1 MDQAHRDETGQCV
14 VCGRESMFRFD
25 PTIITPQLR
34 EAWGISERLVEAFNR
49 KESMF
54 CGSCGSSLRVRRLA
68 AVLMQT
74 FAESSGL
81 SCRSFAELLE
91 NKQFRD
97 LKIAEINAC
106 GGLHSY
112 LKDHPNLSYSEWV
125 SDATPGEMRDGVRC
139 EDLQRLTYPDNYFD
153 IILTSE
159 TLEHVPD
166 PEKAWQEI
174 FRTLKNGG
182 YHIFTIPVLLSQPTT
197 VRRTNLVNGKRE
209 NLLAPAYHGAWG
221 SENMFVYTDFGM
233 DLVEKLDGI
242 GLKTDLFYQNLE
254 DELDVAVVFRSRKST
269 NYVSATSAGGSKML
283 EWTGER
289 YLPWLEDASINYEHL
304 HRYAYAAE
312 FVQDKRVLDLACG
325 EGYGSYLLA
334 RRAAAVVGI
343 DIDKQTVKH
352 ARNKYL
358 KSNLDFKVGS
368 ITDIPIE
375 GNNVFDVV
383 VCFEALEHVE
393 EHENLLKEVKR
404 LLTPAGL
411 FIVST
416 PNKRTYSDETQF
428 SNPFHLHELYFD
440 EFKEL
445 LGNHFKW
452 VNVLGQR
459 IYCNSNIWPL
469 FSPSERIAEYVIERG
484 TDEFNFV
491 ANEKRVP
498 IYFIAL
504 ASDVEETISSVRSL
518 LVDHSN
524 QLLRE
529 RDLALNRV
537 VADRAALEATV
548 KTQMGKLD
556 TAHREE
562 MKHLSRQWEILLRTI
577 RDLRTNAQ
585 AQQKVLA
592 EKTQE
597 ITQIATELDTAN
609 QQIARLTT
617 ELDTANQQI
626 ALGNQ
631 QIARLTEERTHYA
644 KLAVDFQ
651 AAIEADRQTLAT
663 IYNTVGWKILNR
675 YRRVRESSRLLSL
688 SHKALTAPVKKL
700 IAIKKNAA
708 PVSVNQGDGTGST
721 DAVGEMES
729 QPQQEPVEESVP
741 LEFAEVLE
749 QRGSTDAVGEMD
761 SQPQQEPVEESV
773 PLEFAEVLEQRGS
786 IDAVG
791 EMDSQPQR
799 EPVAELVPFE
809 FAEVVEPTVSVV
821 IPVYN
826 HAEFTYRCLQ
836 SLCDNSIKNS
846 FEVIVVD
853 DCSTDETQELLER
866 TKGIRVVRNEKNSG
880 FILSCNAG
888 AAAARGKYIW
898 FLNNDTVLTSDS
910 LDALVATFLE
920 FPGAGLVGSKLIY
933 PDGKLQEAGGIIWK
947 DASGWNYGRSDDPDK
962 PEYSYLR
969 DVDWCSGASIMIA
982 NSLFHELGG
991 FDRRYL
997 PAYYEDVDLAFT
1009 VRKAG
1014 KRVLMQPLS
1023 RIVHAEGVSSGT
1035 DIREGVKSFQQINQD
1050 KFYQKWKDA
1059 LARHGGPGMNPSWK
1073 KDRYAKRKILMID
1086 ACTPTPDKDAGS
1098 TVVSFYMKIFTSLS
1112 YKTTF
1117 IPAAN
1122 FLYLD
1127 PYTPNL
1133 QRIGIECL
1141 YAPHVVDVESHLRE
1155 HGNEYDI
1162 VILFRVQF
1170 AAKYIDVVREYCA
1183 RAVVI
1188 FNPIDLHYLRE
1199 ERQAIVESSA
1209 ELAQQAKQ
1217 TKALELETVR
1227 KVDGTIVV
1235 SETECEILN
1244 REISGANVTTIPILF
1259 DVKGNRA
1266 PFDERRDVFFLG
1278 GYQHKPNVDA
1288 VLYFVQSIWPLVKQ
1302 KLPEVKFYVLGSN
1315 VTEEILALA
1324 TDDVIVVGYVEDLSD
1339 YLDRCRM
1346 SVVPLRYGAGMKG
1359 KIGTSMSYGVPCVAT
1374 SIAVE
1379 GLGLKQGENI
1389 LVGDT
1394 PENFAQQVV
1403 TLYTDRGL
1411 WDHLSISGLSFVET
1425 HWSIQAGERKLTEFL
1440 GQLTGTL
1447 FCSGVSQEHSADLG
1461 KLELNEI
1468 GSGAEYRAY
1477 VASVTD
1483 QHRKREQ
1490 IELELITNDHE
1501 LWMEGFCFVCKKKAN
1516 FRTTFQHASVGRDG
1530 QRIPNWREQLICE
1543 KCGLNNRLRASLQ
1556 IFEERCQP
1564 LPTDAIYVT
1573 EQLTPLYAWIRR
1585 NYTNVIGSE
1594 YLGKCIARGA
1604 TNGDNIRNED
1614 LTQLSFLDTRFD
1626 HILSFDVL
1634 EHVPDYQGALREC
1647 FRCLKPGGNLLFGVP
1662 FERSSE
1668 KNIVRAKVSSNGEVV
1683 HLLEPEYHGDPLSPA
1698 GVLCFY
1704 HFGWELLDQLR
1715 TIGFTN
1721 VRAYLYWSK
1730 ELGYL
1735 GGEQILFRA
1744 CKPSYKSVSWPTVAM
1759 N

>member
-1 MDQAHRDETGQCV
+1 MKQLQRDEAGKCV
-14 VCGRESMFRFD
+14 VCGRESVFRFD
-25 PTIITPQLR
+25 LTIITPQLR
-34 EAWGISERLVEAFNR
+34 EAWGIPDRLVDAFNR

-54 CGSCGSSLRVRRLA
+54 CSNCGSSLRVRRLA

-74 FAESSGL
+74 FAARNGL
-81 SCRSFAELLE
+81 SCHSFAELLE
-91 NKQFRD
+91 NKEFRD

-112 LKDHPNLSYSEWV
+112 LKDHPNLSYSEWM
-125 SDATPGEMRDGVRC
+125 SDAAPGEVRDGVRC

-166 PEKAWQEI
+166 PDKAWQQI
-174 FRTLKNGG
+174 FRTLKDGG

-197 VRRTNLVNGKRE
+197 VKRANLVNGKRE
-209 NLLAPAYHGAWG
+209 NLLAPAYHGVWG

-242 GLKTDLFYQNLE
+242 GLKTVLFYQNPE

-269 NYVSATSAGGSKML
+269 NYVSATLAGGSKML

-289 YLPWLEDASINYEHL
+289 YLPWLEDASMNYEHL

-312 FVQDKRVLDLACG
+312 FVQNRRVLDLACG

-334 RRAAAVVGI
+334 RTAAKVVGI
-343 DIDKQTVKH
+343 DIDRQAIKH

-375 GNNVFDVV
+375 GNDVFDAI

-416 PNKRTYSDETQF
+416 PNKRTYSDETQL

-445 LGNHFKW
+445 LGSHFKW

-459 IYCNSNIWPL
+459 IYCNSNIWPV
-469 FSPSERIAEYVIERG
+469 FSPSGRIVEYVVEKGI
-484 TDEFNFV
+484 DEFNFV

-498 IYFIAL
+498 TYFIAL
-504 ASDVEETISSVRSL
+504 ASDVEETISTEGSL

-524 QLLRE
+524 QLLKE

-537 VADRAALEATV
+537 VTDRAALEASV
-548 KTQMGKLD
+548 KPLEGQLD
-556 TAHREE
+556 TANRELKRREEELKRREEELKQLSLRSHRELKRRDEE
-562 MKHLSRQWEILLRTI
+562 MKQLSLQWEILLRTT
-577 RDLRTNAQ
+577 RDLGSR
-585 AQQKVLA
+585 
-592 EKTQE
+592 
-597 ITQIATELDTAN
+597 ATEFDVAK
-609 QQIARLTT
+609 
-617 ELDTANQQI
+617 QQI
-626 ALGNQ
+626 AL
-631 QIARLTEERTHYA
+631 LTEERAHYA
-644 KLAVDFQ
+644 KQVVDLHAALQ
-651 AAIEADRQTLAT
+651 AERQALAT
-663 IYNTVGWKILNR
+663 IYDTVGWKILNR
-675 YRRVRESSRLLSL
+675 YRRVRESSKLLSL
-688 SHKALTAPVKKL
+688 SHKTLTAPVKKL
-700 IAIKKNAA
+700 IASRKN
-708 PVSVNQGDGTGST
+708 PVPVPVNQGDGRGPGYG
-721 DAVGEMES
+721 VGEMET
-729 QPQQEPVEESVP
+729 QPQRESVGESVP

-749 QRGSTDAVGEMD
+749 RGGRSDAV
-761 SQPQQEPVEESV
+761 VEVE
-773 PLEFAEVLEQRGS
+773 
-786 IDAVG
+786 
-791 EMDSQPQR
+791 SQPQR
-799 EPVAELVPFE
+799 ESVGQSAPLELTEVLEPV
-809 FAEVVEPTVSVV
+809 VSVV

-826 HAEFTYRCLQ
+826 HVEFTYRCLQ
-836 SLCDNSIKNS
+836 SLCNNSITNS

-853 DCSTDETQELLER
+853 DCSTDETQELLSR
-866 TKGIRVVRNEKNSG
+866 IKGIRVVRNEKNSG
-880 FILSCNAG
+880 FIFSCNAG
-888 AAAARGKYIW
+888 AAVARGKYIW
-898 FLNNDTVLTSDS
+898 FLNNDTLLTPGS

-920 FPGAGLVGSKLIY
+920 FPDAGLVGSKLIY

-947 DASGWNYGRSDDPDK
+947 DASGWNYGRGDDPDK

-969 DVDWCSGASIMIA
+969 DVDWCSGASIMIPT
-982 NSLFHELGG
+982 SLFHELGG

-1009 VRKAG
+1009 VRKAE
-1014 KRVLMQPLS
+1014 KRVLLQPLS

-1035 DIREGVKSFQQINQD
+1035 DVREGVKGFQQINQN
-1050 KFYQKWKDA
+1050 KFYQKWKDT
-1059 LARHGGPGMNPSWK
+1059 LARHGGPGMNPSCK
-1073 KDRYAKRKILMID
+1073 KDRYAKSRILMID

-1098 TVVSFYMKIFTSLS
+1098 NVVSFYMKIFASLS
-1112 YKTTF
+1112 CKTTF
-1117 IPAAN
+1117 MPAAN

-1127 PYTPNL
+1127 PYTPDL
-1133 QRIGIECL
+1133 QSIGVECL
-1141 YAPHVVDVESHLRE
+1141 YAPNVVDVESHLRE
-1155 HGNEYDI
+1155 RGSEYDI

-1170 AAKYIDVVREYCA
+1170 AAKYIDVVRQYCA

-1235 SETECEILN
+1235 SEAECEILN
-1244 REISGANVTTIPILF
+1244 REVQGANVTTIPILF
-1259 DVKGNRA
+1259 NVKGNRA

-1278 GYQHKPNVDA
+1278 GYQHPPNVDA
-1288 VLYFVQSIWPLVKQ
+1288 VFYFVQSIWPLVKQ
-1302 KLPEVKFYVLGSN
+1302 KLPEARFYILGSN

-1324 TDDVIVVGYVEDLSD
+1324 TDDVIVVGYVEDLAD

-1394 PENFAQQVV
+1394 PETFAQQVA

-1447 FCSGVSQEHSADLG
+1447 FCSGVSQEHSANLG

-1483 QHRKREQ
+1483 QYRKREQ

-1501 LWMEGFCFVCKKKAN
+1501 LWMEGFCYVCKGKTN
-1516 FRTTFQHASVGRDG
+1516 FRTTFQYASVGRDG
-1530 QRIPNWREQLICE
+1530 GRVPNWREQLTCE

-1564 LPTDAIYVT
+1564 LPTDQIYVT
-1573 EQLTPLYAWIRR
+1573 EQLTPLYDWIGR
-1585 NYTNVIGSE
+1585 NYPNVIGSE
-1594 YLGKCIARGA
+1594 YLGNGVARGA
-1604 TNGDNIRNED
+1604 MNGNNIRNED
-1614 LTQLSFLDTRFD
+1614 LTQLSFLDSQFD

-1668 KNIVRAKVSSNGEVV
+1668 KNIVRAKVSSTGEVV
-1683 HLLEPEYHGDPLSPA
+1683 HLLEPEYHGDPLRKE

-1704 HFGWELLDQLR
+1704 HFGWDLLDQLQA
-1715 TIGFTN
+1715 IGFAN

-1744 CKPSYKSVSWPTVAM
+1744 CKPQ
-1759 N
+1759 

>member
-1 MDQAHRDETGQCV
+1 MARTQRDETGQCV

-34 EAWGISERLVEAFNR
+34 EAWGISDRLVEAFNR

-68 AVLMQT
+68 AVLVQT
-74 FAESSGL
+74 FAESGGL
-81 SCRSFAELLE
+81 SCKSFAELLE
-91 NKQFRD
+91 NKEFRN

-125 SDATPGEMRDGVRC
+125 CDATPGEMRDGVRC
-139 EDLQRLTYPDNYFD
+139 EDLQCLTYPDNYFD

-166 PEKAWQEI
+166 PGKAWQEI
-174 FRTLKNGG
+174 SRTLKDGG

-197 VRRTNLVNGKRE
+197 VRRANFVNGKRE
-209 NLLAPAYHGAWG
+209 NFLAPAYHGAWG

-242 GLKTDLFYQNLE
+242 GLKTDLFYQNPE
-254 DELDVAVVFRSRKST
+254 DELDVAVVFRSRKS
-269 NYVSATSAGGSKML
+269 NNHVSATSGGGSKML

-289 YLPWLEDASINYEHL
+289 YLPWLEDASMNYEHL

-312 FVQDKRVLDLACG
+312 FVQNKRVLDLACG

-334 RRAAAVVGI
+334 GRAAAVVGI

-352 ARNKYL
+352 ATNKYL

-368 ITDIPIE
+368 ITDIPVE
-375 GNNVFDVV
+375 GNNIFDVV
-383 VCFEALEHVE
+383 VCFEAIEHVE
-393 EHENLLKEVKR
+393 EHESLLKGVKR

-416 PNKRTYSDETQF
+416 PNKRTYSDETQR

-445 LGNHFKW
+445 LGSHFKW

-469 FSPSERIAEYVIERG
+469 FSPTGRIAEYVIEKG

-498 IYFIAL
+498 TYFIAF
-504 ASDVEETISSVRSL
+504 ASDVEETINSVGSL

-529 RDLALNRV
+529 RDSALNRLQGQF
-537 VADRAALEATV
+537 DHSNQLLRERESALNRLQGQFDHSNQLLRERDSALNRL
-548 KTQMGKLD
+548 QEQLD
-556 TAHREE
+556 TAHRELKRRDEE
-562 MKHLSRQWEILLRTI
+562 MKQLSLQWDILLRTT
-577 RDLRTNAQ
+577 RDLRA
-585 AQQKVLA
+585 K
-592 EKTQE
+592 
-597 ITQIATELDTAN
+597 ATEFDVAK
-609 QQIARLTT
+609 QQIA
-617 ELDTANQQI
+617 Q
-626 ALGNQ
+626 
-631 QIARLTEERTHYA
+631 LTEERTQYA
-644 KLAVDFQ
+644 QQ
-651 AAIEADRQTLAT
+651 AADFHAALQAERQTLAT
-663 IYNTVGWKILNR
+663 IYDTVGWKILDR
-675 YRRVRESSRLLSL
+675 YRRVRESSKLFSL
-688 SHKALTAPVKKL
+688 PHKVLTAPAKKL
-700 IAIKKNAA
+700 IARRKNATRV
-708 PVSVNQGDGTGST
+708 PVSQGDEKGST
-721 DAVGEMES
+721 DVIGVDNQHQREPVGEPIPFEFAEKLQQGGATEVGGEMES
-729 QPQQEPVEESVP
+729 QRPWEPV
-741 LEFAEVLE
+741 
-749 QRGSTDAVGEMD
+749 GE
-761 SQPQQEPVEESV
+761 PE
-773 PLEFAEVLEQRGS
+773 
-786 IDAVG
+786 
-791 EMDSQPQR
+791 
-799 EPVAELVPFE
+799 PFE
-809 FAEVVEPTVSVV
+809 FAEVLEPTVSVV

-836 SLCDNSIKNS
+836 SLRSSSITNS

-853 DCSTDETQELLER
+853 DYSTDETQELLGR
-866 TKGIRVVRNEKNSG
+866 MKGIRVVRNEKNSG

-898 FLNNDTVLTSDS
+898 FLNNDTLLTPGS

-920 FPGAGLVGSKLIY
+920 FPDAGLVGSKLIY

-947 DASGWNYGRSDDPDK
+947 DASGWNYGRGDDPDK

-969 DVDWCSGASIMIA
+969 DVDYCSGASIMIR

-1014 KRVLMQPLS
+1014 RRVLLQPLS

-1035 DIREGVKSFQQINQD
+1035 DVREGVKSFQQINKD
-1050 KFYQKWKDA
+1050 KCYQKWKDT

-1073 KDRYAKRKILMID
+1073 KDRYAKRRILMID

-1112 YKTTF
+1112 CKTTF

-1122 FLYLD
+1122 LLYLD
-1127 PYTPNL
+1127 PYTPDL
-1133 QRIGIECL
+1133 QSIGVECL
-1141 YAPHVVDVESHLRE
+1141 YAPNVVDVESHLRE
-1155 HGNEYDI
+1155 RGNEYDI

-1170 AAKYIDVVREYCA
+1170 AAKYIDVVRECCP
-1183 RAVVI
+1183 RALVI

-1217 TKALELETVR
+1217 TKVLELETVR

-1235 SETECEILN
+1235 SEAECEILN
-1244 REISGANVTTIPILF
+1244 REVQGANVTTIPILF
-1259 DVKGNRA
+1259 SAKGNRA
-1266 PFDERRDVFFLG
+1266 PFDERKDVFYLG

-1288 VLYFVQSIWPLVKQ
+1288 VFYFVRSIWPLVKQ
-1302 KLPEVKFYVLGSN
+1302 KLPEVKFYILGSN

-1324 TDDVIVVGYVEDLSD
+1324 TDDVVVVGYVEDLSH

-1379 GLGLKQGENI
+1379 GLGLKRGENI

-1394 PENFAQQVV
+1394 PENFAQEVV
-1403 TLYTDRGL
+1403 TLYTDKRL
-1411 WDHLSISGLSFVET
+1411 WEHLSISGLSFVET
-1425 HWSIQAGERKLTEFL
+1425 HWSIKVGERKLTEFL
-1440 GQLTGTL
+1440 GQLTGTP
-1447 FCSGVSQEHSADLG
+1447 FCSSVSQEHSADLG
-1461 KLELNEI
+1461 KLDLNEI

-1477 VASVTD
+1477 VASVTE
-1483 QHRKREQ
+1483 QHCKREQ

-1501 LWMEGFCFVCKKKAN
+1501 LWMEGFCYVCKEKAN

-1530 QRIPNWREQLICE
+1530 RRVPNWREQLICE

-1564 LPTDAIYVT
+1564 LPTAAIYVT
-1573 EQLTPLYAWIRR
+1573 EQLTPLYAWISR

-1594 YLGKCIARGA
+1594 YLGNGVTRGA
-1604 TNGDNIRNED
+1604 TKGDNIRNED
-1614 LTQLSFLDTRFD
+1614 LTQLSFLDAQFD

-1634 EHVPDYQGALREC
+1634 EHVPDYQRALREC
-1647 FRCLKPGGNLLFGVP
+1647 LRCLKPGGNLLFGVP

-1683 HLLEPEYHGDPLSPA
+1683 HLLEPEYHGDPISPA

-1715 TIGFTN
+1715 TIGFSN
-1721 VRAYLYWSK
+1721 VRSYLYWSK

-1735 GGEQILFRA
+1735 GGEQILFIAR
-1744 CKPSYKSVSWPTVAM
+1744 KRH
-1759 N
+1759 